1 MSNSIKNKTG
11 FSLIE
16 GLVAISIAA
25 VALIAII
32 SAFPLVLKSNKR
44 TELESMAST
53 YAKAK
58 IEILLT
64 TSYDEINTGTV
75 EARARLSADPQNPA
89 YNFERQ
95 TIVQLVDSNLNQ
107 TVTDIGLKKIVVTV
121 YWKNNLSANN
131 TLTITS
137 LTAQK

>member
-1 MSNSIKNKTG
+1 MSDSIKNKSG

-25 VALIAII
+25 VALLAII
-32 SAFPLVLKSNKR
+32 SAFPLVIKSNKR
-44 TELESMAST
+44 TEFESMAST

-58 IEILLT
+58 METMLT

-75 EARARLSADPQNPA
+75 EARIRLSADLQNPA

-95 TIVQLVDSNLNQ
+95 TVVQLVDSNLNQ
-107 TVTDIGLKKIVVTV
+107 TVTDIGLKKIIITV
-121 YWKNNLSANN
+121 YWKDILSGNN
-131 TLTITS
+131 TLTVTG